1 MIKIVQNISWKKLQ
15 DKVVAVNLTTGT
27 YYTMNAVASAIWN
40 LVAEGLSPEAVA
52 AKLAEEYDCDEESIL
67 KDVNEQIA
75 HWKQENLITIE

>member
-40 LVAEGLSPEAVA
+40 LVAEGLSPKAIA
-52 AKLAEEYDCDEESIL
+52 AKLAGEYDRDEESIL
-67 KDVNEQIA
+67 EDVNEQIA